1 VGGDGPAS
9 RGSGDGLASR
19 TRGDGWDDLIL
30 VGVVAR
36 THGNKGHV
44 IVNPYS
50 DFVDERFQIGAR
62 FEARLADGTR
72 QSVEVTAARVHQG
85 RPVIGLA
92 GVETISDA
100 ERYQGAE
107 LRIEPAQQR
116 PLPPGQYYHHQL
128 VGCDAV
134 DPAGTRIGRVV
145 GVEGEMGQS
154 RLVVAGDHRRHE
166 IPLAEEICTVDLA
179 ARRMVVRA
187 PEGLLD
193 L

>member
-1 VGGDGPAS
+1 MSGDGP
-9 RGSGDGLASR
+9 GSPGLSA
-19 TRGDGWDDLIL
+19 GWDDLIL
-30 VGVVAR
+30 VGIVAR

-50 DFVDERFQIGAR
+50 DFVEERFHAGAR
-62 FEARLADGTR
+62 FETRLADGTR
-72 QSVEVTAARVHQG
+72 QRVEVTASRMHQG

-107 LRIEPAQQR
+107 LRIEPAEQR

-128 VGCDAV
+128 VGCEAV

-154 RLVVAGDHRRHE
+154 RLIVAGERRRHE
-166 IPLAEEICTVDLA
+166 IPLAEEICTVDVA
-179 ARRMVVRA
+179 ARRIVVRA
-187 PEGLLD
+187 PEGLLE

>member
-1 VGGDGPAS
+1 
-9 RGSGDGLASR
+9 
-19 TRGDGWDDLIL
+19 L

-44 IVNPYS
+44 IVNPHT
-50 DFVDERFQIGAR
+50 DFVEDRFRVGAR

-72 QSVEVTAARVHQG
+72 QTVELTAARVHQG

-100 ERYQGAE
+100 ERYHGAE
-107 LRIEPAQQR
+107 LRISADEQQ

-128 VGCDAV
+128 VGCEAV
-134 DPAGTRIGRVV
+134 DPAGARIGRVV
-145 GVEGEMGQS
+145 AVEGEMGQS
-154 RLVVAGDHRRHE
+154 RLIVAGERRRHE
-166 IPLAEEICTVDLA
+166 IPLAEDICRVDVA
-179 ARRMVVRA
+179 ARRIVVTA
-187 PEGLLD
+187 PEGLLE